1 MRYRIFSTVTAAAA
15 LLLLSV
21 LRAGAQEIVSAG
33 VSRDTILIGD
43 QIEWT
48 SEMRLPRGMSVRI
61 DSMSGYVVPGVEL
74 IGQRQLR
81 PASACGLRLPR
92 RGCGG
97 HPPSPGGSSGSDH
110 HTH

>member
-61 DSMSGYVVPGVEL
+61 DSMSGYVCRATWCPE
-74 IGQRQLR
+74 
-81 PASACGLRLPR
+81 
-92 RGCGG
+92 
-97 HPPSPGGSSGSDH
+97 SS
-110 HTH
+110 